1 MNRPAQLSVIA
12 SLALLQL
19 GGAACVRKVHCF
31 VAINVSGEVNAKSP
45 IAFDLVAANDK
56 DLVKELSKMTAADW
70 FQKRDQINRD
80 FPSRHALL
88 VKEWEWVPGQVV
100 PDIKFSVNPAPRLL
114 IAFANYNTPGPHR
127 AKLDPK
133 SAVLIQLNREDFQ
146 LSPLKGEKK

>member
-19 GGAACVRKVHCF
+19 GGTACIRRVHCV
-31 VAINVSGEVNAKSP
+31 VAINVSGEVNARSP
-45 IAFDLVAANDK
+45 IPFDLVAANDK

-70 FQKRDQINRD
+70 FQKRAQIGRD
-80 FPSRHALL
+80 FPDQHALL

-100 PDIKFSVNPAPRLL
+100 PDVKFSMTTAPRLL

-127 AKLDPK
+127 AKIDPK
-133 SAVLIQLNREDFQ
+133 SHVLIQLDREDFQ